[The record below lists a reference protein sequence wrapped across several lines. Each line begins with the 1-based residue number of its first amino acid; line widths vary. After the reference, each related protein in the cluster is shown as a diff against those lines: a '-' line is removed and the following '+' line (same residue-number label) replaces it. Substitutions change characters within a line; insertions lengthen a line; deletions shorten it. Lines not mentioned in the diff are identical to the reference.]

1 MKDLLIKEYYCY
13 KIHTSMMKS
22 NTYFLRSIDN
32 PSFYKIVI
40 SSSMVFFKSLN
51 HPSKISISIAKIYHC
66 MCLNFLHTRAFPVKD
81 YWEYFSKDL
90 LAMIIDYLIIDE
102 AMSF

>member
-13 KIHTSMMKS
+13 KIHTSMTKS
-22 NTYFLRSIDN
+22 NTYSLRSINN

-51 HPSKISISIAKIYHC
+51 PPPSKISISIAKIYHC

-81 YWEYFSKDL
+81 Y
-90 LAMIIDYLIIDE
+90 
-102 AMSF
+102 